1 MKGTLRREQA
11 QAGAIEALR
20 PLRYGTNDYFF
31 VQTYQGMTVLND
43 PNRKLEGQV
52 RLDAKDPDGVPN
64 VKLQIEAAKAGGG
77 FVYYRFPRPDSKEP
91 VQKVSYAGGFDPWP
105 WAACTA
111 AHVDGIP
118 TQYRPTLRWPR
129 PAAFRL

>member
-1 MKGTLRREQA
+1 MKGTLRREEA
-11 QAGAIEALR
+11 QDGAIEALR
-20 PLRYGTNDYFF
+20 PLRYGANDYFY
-31 VQTYQGMTVLND
+31 VQNYQGMTVLND

-91 VQKVSYAGGFDPWP
+91 VQKGSYAGGF
-105 WAACTA
+105 
-111 AHVDGIP
+111 
-118 TQYRPTLRWPR
+118 QPR
-129 PAAFRL
+129 PRAVLPRAYLPRLPTDDRPPPT